1 MAVGTP
7 CPIGKSPHEFVRSS
21 LKRSPGYAHYSG
33 KEQRPIWIMEAS
45 AGNEPNATHPRFI
58 PALFT
63 RAFGCTANGR
73 PARRFLRHRQ
83 PLVQSSP
90 STHLRCVG
98 LVQLTAIVA
107 GSSEGRLYRVGGAG
121 VSAGRR
127 RRGGQSLRSRLPR
140 WPHRAPTPPRPPSKR
155 GRAELRRLL
164 VRNEGAEN
172 AEILS
177 RQADCATPSNTRR
190 CNPRWRFWE
199 AGVAA
204 LSAAHELAERL

>member
-45 AGNEPNATHPRFI
+45 AGNEPNATHPRFT

-63 RAFGCTANGR
+63 GAFGCTANGR
-73 PARRFLRHRQ
+73 PARRFLEHRQ

-98 LVQLTAIVA
+98 LVQLTVIAIVA
-107 GSSEGRLYRVGGAG
+107 GSSEGLLYRVGGRG

-140 WPHRAPTPPRPPSKR
+140 WPHRAPTPPRPPSER
-155 GRAELRRLL
+155 GRAALRRLL
-164 VRNEGAEN
+164 VPKAGRNDGAEN

-177 RQADCATPSNTRR
+177 R
-190 CNPRWRFWE
+190 
-199 AGVAA
+199 
-204 LSAAHELAERL
+204 